1 MGSRAQVRPTSQ
13 EGSREGQ
20 NDSNAGLPASFYP
33 TPVSEDRSASR
44 VQAGAGVFPAA
55 GQGQC
60 LGAQQHCLQP
70 GLQGQRRR
78 WAAGTGGDRGQSRGW
93 SPGTSLMAGAEQGFS
108 GQRLEGWGPPHRP
121 TEPGGALL
129 DLRSGLCLPSWQT
142 PCLLWAP
149 ALSPV
154 SEDSTFSGL
163 SGEQSQAA

>member
-1 MGSRAQVRPTSQ
+1 MKDRTTATQDSLPPSIPHLCQRT
-13 EGSREGQ
+13 GQ
-20 NDSNAGLPASFYP
+20 H
-33 TPVSEDRSASR
+33 PVYRLGR
-44 VQAGAGVFPAA
+44 GVFPAA

-70 GLQGQRRR
+70 GLQGQRCR
-78 WAAGTGGDRGQSRGW
+78 WAAGTGGDRGQSRGQ
-93 SPGTSLMAGAEQGFS
+93 SPGTSLMVGAEQGFS
-108 GQRLEGWGPPHRP
+108 GQRLEGWEPPHHP

-154 SEDSTFSGL
+154 SEDSAFSGW
-163 SGEQSQAA
+163 SRE